1 MRAFLKSH
9 LLAGVKIRKVTREVY
24 EILDADGYREK
35 ILRLNSDLL
44 DKADEVK
51 VLEGRINTIVEE
63 TKAECAV
70 EASELQKKI
79 TNLENEVNEVNRR
92 LREKLEECKKAGED
106 DERNKE
112 ELHKLKVEK
121 EELEQKLADERR
133 RAINE
138 KDEINRLKKKDEER
152 TELVNKLQEE
162 FNKIQ
167 VNLPKV
173 VQELEECK
181 KGEDSRQ
188 ACALISEIF
197 IDPYEFDLKSREN
210 G

>member
-24 EILDADGYREK
+24 EILDADDYREK

-51 VLEGRINTIVEE
+51 VLEGRINTIAEE

-152 TELVNKLQEE
+152 TELVNQLQEE

>member
-24 EILDADGYREK
+24 EILDADDYREK

-44 DKADEVK
+44 DKADNIK
-51 VLEGRINTIVEE
+51 TLEGRINTIVEE